1 MFGIM
6 LTLIIKNCST

>member
-6 LTLIIKNCST
+6 LL